1 MKRFFTA
8 KRTLLLVLYLCVTL
22 FSHAELVIVPYAPSD
37 VFIFYS
43 TSPGGIAL
51 DGVGRNSPFAE
62 AFLNNILKDEP
73 INLLAID
80 IVSDTLKLTAQRQ
93 RPSYD
98 SQIINN
104 KMFSIAN
111 RSSAKKYALLIGND
125 KYSGLYESK
134 NAANDV
140 QDIAAAL
147 LRLGYEVVL
156 KTDASQSEME
166 SAINSFTA
174 KLKSEKESEGFF
186 WFAGLGIDI
195 NGLNYLLP
203 VNANS
208 SSENLLK
215 VSSFPLS
222 ALIEGLQS
230 AGNKMNVVCID
241 ADRNPFNG
249 GGTR

>member
-8 KRTLLLVLYLCVTL
+8 KHLFLLLLFHCVTL
-22 FSHAELVIVPYAPSD
+22 FSHAQLRMIPREPTDL
-37 VFIFYS
+37 FIFYS
-43 TSPGGIAL
+43 TSPGGIAS

-62 AFLNNILKDEP
+62 AFLNNIQKDEP

-98 SQIINN
+98 SQIVNN

-111 RSSAKKYALLIGND
+111 RNSAKKYALLIGND

-140 QDIAAAL
+140 QDIAAVL

-156 KTDASQSEME
+156 KIDASQSEME

-186 WFAGLGIDI
+186 WFAGMGVNLDGE
-195 NGLNYLLP
+195 NYLVP
-203 VNANS
+203 VNANL
-208 SSENLLK
+208 SSESLVR
-215 VSSFPLS
+215 VSSFPLYTFT
-222 ALIEGLQS
+222 ENLQS
-230 AGNKMNVVCID
+230 IGNKINVVCLD
-241 ADRNPFNG
+241 AGRNPYMG
-249 GGTR
+249 ETTR